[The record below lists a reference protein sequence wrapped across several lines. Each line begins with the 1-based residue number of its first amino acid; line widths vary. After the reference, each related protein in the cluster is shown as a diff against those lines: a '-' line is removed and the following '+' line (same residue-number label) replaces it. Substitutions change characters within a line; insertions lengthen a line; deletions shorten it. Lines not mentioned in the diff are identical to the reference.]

1 MLEGINGLGGVN
13 GNSKSQKAAQSAGQ
27 ESLNSVFGTK
37 SNDLSQV
44 SDGNDDLR
52 SLFLGGGVKKIVTTI
67 NEDGSKTEKSYD
79 KDGKLTKE
87 VVYKDVNGDGK
98 EDIYSVTNFY
108 EAYDDPVEEGK
119 RHPATTVSF
128 IDEDGDGYYDSR
140 IEKEYD
146 ENGKLKTETKTYA
159 EDINDV
165 KNRKHMPWETY
176 NRRMDVLKGD
186 SLMMG

>member
-1 MLEGINGLGGVN
+1 MLEGINGLGGIN
-13 GNSKSQKAAQSAGQ
+13 GNQKSQRTAQSAGQ
-27 ESLNSVFGTK
+27 ESLNSVFGTGSSK
-37 SNDLSQV
+37 VSEGQNDLKPI
-44 SDGNDDLR
+44 
-52 SLFLGGGVKKIVTTI
+52 SLGSRVKKVVTTI
-67 NEDGSKTEKSYD
+67 NDDGSKTEKSYD

-87 VVYKDVNGDGK
+87 VVYKDVNVDGK

-119 RHPATTVSF
+119 RHPATSISF

-146 ENGKLKTETKTYA
+146 ENGKLKTETKSYE

-165 KNRKHMPWETY
+165 KNRDHMPWEIH
-176 NRRMDVLKGD
+176 NRRMDAHKSGV
-186 SLMMG
+186 LMM